1 MKKFEIFEHTAD
13 IGVIAYG
20 KTLKQAFANTAY
32 GMFSILIA
40 DLKQVQ
46 PAKTIQI
53 EVSGN
58 DLQEILVAFLSEL
71 LYNHT
76 VGNLILNKFSIKEI
90 GNKSLIATA
99 KGEYYDPNKHEIL
112 HEIKTVTYHQLKIE
126 KFKEEY
132 FRIQVIF
139 DI

>member
-1 MKKFEIFEHTAD
+1 MKRFEFFEHTAD

-32 GMFSILIA
+32 GMFSILV
-40 DLKQVQ
+40 DNLHKVNTQ
-46 PAKTIQI
+46 KTVTI

-76 VGNLILNKFSIKEI
+76 VGNLILKKFSIKEI
-90 GNKSLIATA
+90 RDTFLKA
-99 KGEYYDPNKHEIL
+99 KAAGEYYHPNRHKLL

-126 KFKEEY
+126 EKEGY

>member
-13 IGVIAYG
+13 IGIIAYG

-32 GMFSILIA
+32 GMFSILVA
-40 DLKQVQ
+40 DLKPVQ
-46 PAKTIQI
+46 PAKTIHV

-90 GNKSLIATA
+90 GDKFLKATA
-99 KGEYYDPNKHEIL
+99 KGEYYDPNRHEIL
-112 HEIKTVTYHQLKIE
+112 HEIKTVTYHQLRIE
-126 KFKEEY
+126 ELEKY
-132 FRIQVIF
+132 WRIQVIF

>member
-1 MKKFEIFEHTAD
+1 MKRFEFFEHTAD

-20 KTLKQAFANTAY
+20 KTLKQAMANCAY
-32 GMFSILIA
+32 GMFSILV
-40 DLKQVQ
+40 DNLHEVNTQ
-46 PAKTIQI
+46 KTVEI

-76 VGNLILNKFSIKEI
+76 VGNLILKKFSIKEI
-90 GNKSLIATA
+90 RDTFLKA
-99 KGEYYDPNKHEIL
+99 KASGELYDPARHKIW

-126 KFKEEY
+126 EKEGY

>member
-1 MKKFEIFEHTAD
+1 MKRFEFFEHTAD

-20 KTLKQAFANTAY
+20 KTLKLSFANCAY
-32 GMFSILIA
+32 GMFSILV
-40 DLKQVQ
+40 DNLHNV
-46 PAKTIQI
+46 KTQKTVTI

-76 VGNLILNKFSIKEI
+76 VGNLILKKFNIKEI
-90 GNKSLIATA
+90 GNTFLKANAS
-99 KGEYYDPNKHEIL
+99 GELYDPERHKIL

-126 KFKEEY
+126 EKEGY
-132 FRIQVIF
+132 FRIQVVF
-139 DI
+139 DV

>member
-1 MKKFEIFEHTAD
+1 MKRFEFFEHTAD

-32 GMFSILIA
+32 GMFSILVGN
-40 DLKQVQ
+40 LKQVNLS
-46 PAKTIQI
+46 KTVDI
-53 EVSGN
+53 EVKGN

-76 VGNLILNKFSIKEI
+76 VGNLILKKFSIKEMTDT
-90 GNKSLIATA
+90 SLKA
-99 KGEYYDPNKHEIL
+99 KASGEGYDPDCHELL

-126 KFKEEY
+126 EKEGY

>member
-1 MKKFEIFEHTAD
+1 MKRFEFFEHTAD

-20 KTLKQAFANTAY
+20 KTLKQAFANCAY
-32 GMFSILIA
+32 GMFSILVEN
-40 DLKQVQ
+40 LNQVNTS
-46 PAKTIQI
+46 KTVHV
-53 EVSGN
+53 EVKGN

-76 VGNLILNKFSIKEI
+76 VGNLILKKFSVKEI
-90 GNKSLIATA
+90 GDTFLKA
-99 KGEYYDPNKHEIL
+99 KVYGEGYDPNRHEL
-112 HEIKTVTYHQLKIE
+112 SHEIKTVTYHQLKIE
-126 KFKEEY
+126 EKEGY

>member
-1 MKKFEIFEHTAD
+1 MKRFEFFEHTAD

-32 GMFSILIA
+32 GMFSILV
-40 DLKQVQ
+40 DNLDKVNTQ
-46 PAKTIQI
+46 KTVTI
-53 EVSGN
+53 EVSGS

-76 VGNLILNKFSIKEI
+76 VGNLILRKFSIKEI
-90 GNKSLIATA
+90 GDTFLKARAS
-99 KGEYYDPNKHEIL
+99 GEMYDPNRHKL
-112 HEIKTVTYHQLKIE
+112 VHEIKTVTYHQLKIE
-126 KFKEEY
+126 EKEGY

>member
-1 MKKFEIFEHTAD
+1 MKRFEIFEHTAD

-40 DLKQVQ
+40 DLNQVEISR
-46 PAKTIQI
+46 TVEI

-58 DLQEILVAFLSEL
+58 DLEEVLVAFLSEL

-76 VGNLILNKFSIKEI
+76 VGNLILKRFSIKKIE
-90 GNKSLIATA
+90 NTSLRA
-99 KGEYYDPNKHEIL
+99 KAYGEMYDPSRHEL
-112 HEIKTVTYHQLKIE
+112 LREIKTVTYHQLKIE
-126 KFKEEY
+126 EKEGY

>member
-1 MKKFEIFEHTAD
+1 MKRFEIFEHTAD
-13 IGVIAYG
+13 IGIIAYG

-40 DLKQVQ
+40 NLNQVET
-46 PAKTIQI
+46 PKTVQI

-58 DLQEILVAFLSEL
+58 DLEEILVAFLSEL

-76 VGNLILNKFSIKEI
+76 VGNLILKKFSVKEI
-90 GNKSLIATA
+90 GATSLKA
-99 KGEYYDPNKHEIL
+99 KASGEMYDPNRHEL
-112 HEIKTVTYHQLKIE
+112 LREIKTVTYHQLKIE
-126 KFKEEY
+126 EKEGY